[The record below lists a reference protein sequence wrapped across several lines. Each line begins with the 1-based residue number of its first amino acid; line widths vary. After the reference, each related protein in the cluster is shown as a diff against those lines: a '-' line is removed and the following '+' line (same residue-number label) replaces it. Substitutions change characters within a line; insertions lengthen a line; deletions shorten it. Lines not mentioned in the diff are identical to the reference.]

1 MKEFYKKFC
10 DVEMALAIICLVTS
24 VVVIFI
30 AAVMRAVGHPINWG
44 TDIALLLF
52 SWSTFLGADLAF
64 RQGKLINVD
73 VIINL

>member
-30 AAVMRAVGHPINWG
+30 AAVEQTLRSCFSHGVPSWG
-44 TDIALLLF
+44 RIWRF
-52 SWSTFLGADLAF
+52 GRES
-64 RQGKLINVD
+64 
-73 VIINL
+73 

>member
-52 SWSTFLGADLAF
+52 SWSTFFGGGFGVSAGKAD
-64 RQGKLINVD
+64 
-73 VIINL
+73 